1 MLLKFVGPRPFV
13 LLFKEPEFFL
23 KSVACDEQ
31 IEVSEQLASAILA
44 KYPADFQRVEA
55 KRSRKVVQEMDVK

>member
-31 IEVSEQLASAILA
+31 IEVSDQLGGAILA
-44 KYPADFQRVEA
+44 KYPGDFERVEA
-55 KRSRKVVQEMDVK
+55 KRTRKVVQEMEVK